1 MGEAPAI
8 SVVMGVCNDA
18 DILPETLA
26 SVLAQTERD
35 FEFIVVDDGSSD
47 PRVGEILADVARR
60 DARLRVVTKS
70 NEGLTRAL
78 IDGCAAA
85 RGTYV
90 ARIDAGDVMAPDRL
104 ARQKAVLDAHPD
116 VVLVTC
122 WTEFCGPEWEP
133 LYVERG
139 AANVSD
145 GPDGWIAPATFTA
158 AEGYLV
164 NGPTSHPSVMFRLD
178 TYRAAG
184 GYRWQ
189 FYYGQDGDLWGRLAE
204 RGPFAGVPAVLY
216 RCRVFPEGLSMRNG
230 ERQRRL
236 HQCLFGAIQ
245 ARRAGASEEPHLQAA
260 AAIRPPPRPA
270 GAPPPRPR
278 PRAEGWYFVGERL
291 RRNGDPRAA
300 KYFREACRR
309 RPWGAKNWLRLL
321 QCVRLAGCPAPQEE
335 HHA

>member
-1 MGEAPAI
+1 MGDAPAI
-8 SVVMGVCNDA
+8 SVVMGVRNDA
-18 DILPETLA
+18 DVLPETLA
-26 SVLAQTERD
+26 SVLVQTERD

-47 PRVGEILADVARR
+47 PRVGEILADFARR
-60 DARLRVVTKS
+60 DARLRVISKS
-70 NEGLTRAL
+70 NAGLTRAL

-104 ARQKAVLDAHPD
+104 ARQKAMLDAHPD

-133 LYVERG
+133 LYVVRG
-139 AANVSD
+139 AASASA
-145 GPDGWIAPATFTA
+145 GADGWIAPATVTE

-178 TYRAAG
+178 AYRAVG

-204 RGPFAGVPAVLY
+204 RGKFAGVPAALY

-230 ERQRRL
+230 ARQRRL

-245 ARRAGASEEPHLQAA
+245 ARRAGMSEEPHLLAA
-260 AAIRPPPRPA
+260 AAIRPAPRSA
-270 GAPPPRPR
+270 GATPTPR
-278 PRAEGWYFVGERL
+278 PRADGWYFVGEML
-291 RRNGDPRAA
+291 RRNGDSRAA
-300 KYFREACRR
+300 TYLREACRR
-309 RPWGAKNWLRLL
+309 RPWNAKYRLRLL
-321 QCVRLAGCPAPQEE
+321 QCARLGGRPVPKGGR
-335 HHA
+335 HV